1 MKLHSALLIGAIAL
15 IPTAVLADGSTPL
28 SPFVLT
34 TNGYA
39 QNFNTLATTG
49 TSSSLPAGFQVVE
62 LGTGAAADG
71 LFAAGTGSSNA
82 GNSYSFGAT
91 GSTERA
97 LGSLGSAGVST
108 VYLGGIFTN
117 GLAATITS
125 LAIAFGGE
133 QWRAGTSTDDKLA
146 FEFSLNATALNN
158 GTWTAFSALDFA
170 PTVLSGDIALN
181 GNANSVAI
189 ASTLTGLSIISGSSF
204 GFRWVDVN
212 STGNDHGL
220 AIDNLSI
227 DATTAAVN
235 AVPEP
240 GTWALM
246 LAGFGIVGFAMR
258 RSMRRTLSIA

>member
-1 MKLHSALLIGAIAL
+1 MKLHSALLIGALAIA
-15 IPTAVLADGSTPL
+15 PTAALADGSTPL

-34 TNGYA
+34 TNSYA
-39 QNFNTLATTG
+39 QNFDTLATIG
-49 TSSSLPAGFQVVE
+49 TSNSLPAGFQVVE
-62 LGTGAAADG
+62 LGTGSAADG
-71 LFAAGTGSSNA
+71 FFAAGTGSSNA

-91 GSTERA
+91 GSTDRA
-97 LGSLGSAGVST
+97 LGSLASAGVST

-125 LAIAFGGE
+125 IAIAFGGE
-133 QWRAGTSTDDKLA
+133 QWRAGTSSDDRLA

-158 GTWTAFSALDFA
+158 GTWTAFSALDFL
-170 PTVLSGDIALN
+170 PIVLTGDVATN
-181 GNANSVAI
+181 GNATFTPVS
-189 ASTLTGLSIISGSSF
+189 STLMGLNIANGANF

-220 AIDNLSI
+220 AIENLTI
-227 DATTAAVN
+227 NARTANNN

-246 LAGFGIVGFAMR
+246 LAGFGIVGYSLR
-258 RSMRRTLSIA
+258 RSMQRTFSVA

>member
-1 MKLHSALLIGAIAL
+1 MKLHSALLIGALAL
-15 IPTAVLADGSTPL
+15 TPTAALADGSTPL
-28 SPFVLT
+28 SPFALT
-34 TNGYA
+34 TNSYA
-39 QNFNTLATTG
+39 QNFDTLATTG
-49 TSSSLPAGFQVVE
+49 TSNVLPAGFQVVE
-62 LGTGAAADG
+62 LGTGSAADG

-91 GSTERA
+91 GATDRA

-146 FEFSLNATALNN
+146 FEYSLNATALNN
-158 GTWTAFSALDFA
+158 GTWVAFSALDFL
-170 PTVLSGDIALN
+170 PVVLTGDAALN
-181 GNANSVAI
+181 GNANGTAVSG
-189 ASTLTGLSIISGSSF
+189 TISGLTIAAGSGF

-220 AIDNLSI
+220 AIDNLTI
-227 DATTAAVN
+227 NATTATAN

-246 LAGFGIVGFAMR
+246 LAGFGIVGFALR